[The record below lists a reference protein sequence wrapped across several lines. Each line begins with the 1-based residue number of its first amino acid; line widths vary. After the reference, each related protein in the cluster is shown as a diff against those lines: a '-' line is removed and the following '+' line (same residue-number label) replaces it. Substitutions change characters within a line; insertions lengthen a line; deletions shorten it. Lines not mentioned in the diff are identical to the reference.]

1 MTKTK
6 KKKTFGYK
14 VFNSDW
20 ICRKFQFKVGETY
33 QIEGE
38 LKICDNGFHYCNKL
52 IDCFN
57 YYNFD
62 SNNKV
67 ALVEILGDIQTENDK
82 SCTNKIKIVRE
93 ISRNEVL
100 NLVNIG
106 KNNTGRG
113 NLGDKN
119 LGDYNLG
126 DYNFGYRNSGDY
138 NSGDYNLGHR
148 NSGYRNS
155 GDYNSGDYNS
165 GDYNLGHYNS
175 GFFNTNDNDNRY
187 KLFDLDS
194 EVSYSDFINSS
205 YYDILSRLDN
215 NIWVNS
221 NDMTNEEKD
230 QNPHHEVVGGYLKVF
245 SYKEMWSN
253 WWSELNENE
262 KDIIKTIPNFDD
274 DKFYKITGIRV

>member
-6 KKKTFGYK
+6 KEKVFGYK

-20 ICRKFQFKVGETY
+20 TCRNFQFKVNKTY
-33 QIEGE
+33 EIEGE
-38 LKICDNGFHYCNKL
+38 LRVCENGFHYCNKL

-57 YYNFD
+57 YYNFN

-93 ISRNEVL
+93 ISWSEVL

-106 KNNTGRG
+106 KNNTGKG

-119 LGDYNLG
+119 
-126 DYNFGYRNSGDY
+126 SGDY
-138 NSGDYNLGHR
+138 NSD
-148 NSGYRNS
+148 
-155 GDYNSGDYNS
+155 D
-165 GDYNLGHYNS
+165 YNS

-187 KLFDLDS
+187 KIFDLDS

-262 KDIIKTIPNFDD
+262 KDIIKTIPNFNEE
-274 DKFYKITGIRV
+274 KFHIITGIRV